1 MEPVSNLK
9 SSTPPRG
16 PYSRKSAEAKPSE
29 PASAPVDRVEL
40 SDEGVAASNGQA
52 SRPAPRTYGPRC
64 TLVDDSAARPAG
76 LSADTNRSRHLSD
89 IMSEIAAVQQ
99 STSELLAR
107 QRQLRI

>member
-9 SSTPPRG
+9 PSTSPRG
-16 PYSRKSAEAKPSE
+16 PYSRKSAGAKPSE
-29 PASAPVDRVEL
+29 PTSAPADRVEL
-40 SDEGVAASNGQA
+40 SDEGVAASNGQPK
-52 SRPAPRTYGPRC
+52 RPRPQTYGPRG
-64 TLVDDSAARPAG
+64 TLVHGSAASHAG